1 MASKGIL
8 KKSGSSRMPPQG
20 AGKPPTAPTS
30 APTVVFGR
38 RTDSGRFISYS
49 RDDLDSEISSVDFQD
64 YHVHIPMTP
73 DNQPMDDDGGGA
85 ARAEERYVS
94 GSLFTG
100 GFNSVT
106 RAHVMDNKPDDAAA
120 AGRRKGPSAC
130 MVDGCDARS
139 MRDARGDDVLPCEC
153 DFRICVDCFTDAV
166 KAGGGA
172 CPGCKEPYKNTE
184 WEDLAAGGA
193 AEATRALSLPRGPAG
208 TNGHKMER
216 RLSLVKQTNVNQSG
230 EFDHNRWLFETKGTY
245 GYGNAIWPQDG
256 ADDDTDGGAP
266 AGPGHPKELL
276 TKPWRPLTRKLR
288 IPAAVISPYRFRLQL
303 HQSVVHSYLTRK
315 SQLFCLPET
324 MQRTIHKYMVT
335 NKFLS

>member
-8 KKSGSSRMPPQG
+8 KNSGSSRMPPSQS

-73 DNQPMDDDGGGA
+73 DNQPMDDDDGGGGGT

-106 RAHVMDNKPDDAAA
+106 RAHVMDNKTDDDAAA
-120 AGRRKGPSAC
+120 AGGRRGKGPSAC
-130 MVDGCDARS
+130 MVEGCDAKA

-193 AEATRALSLPRGPAG
+193 AETTRALSLPRGPAG
-208 TNGHKMER
+208 ANGHHKMDR

-256 ADDDTDGGAP
+256 TDDDTDGGAP

-276 TKPWRPLTRKLR
+276 TKPWRPLTCKLR
-288 IPAAVISPYRFRLQL
+288 IPAAVISPYRFRPQL
-303 HQSVVHSYLTRK
+303 HQSCTLT
-315 SQLFCLPET
+315 
-324 MQRTIHKYMVT
+324 
-335 NKFLS
+335 

>member
-8 KKSGSSRMPPQG
+8 KNSGSSRMPAQG
-20 AGKPPTAPTS
+20 AGKPPAAPTS

-73 DNQPMDDDGGGA
+73 DNQPMEDEDGAAA

-106 RAHVMDNKPDDAAA
+106 RAHVMDKQDG
-120 AGRRKGPSAC
+120 AGAC
-130 MVDGCDARS
+130 MVEGCDARA
-139 MRDARGDDVLPCEC
+139 MRDARGDVVLPCEC

-166 KAGGGA
+166 KASGAA

-184 WEDLAAGGA
+184 WEDLAGGA
-193 AEATRALSLPRGPAG
+193 EVTRALSLARGPAG
-208 TNGHKMER
+208 ANGHKMER

-256 ADDDTDGGAP
+256 VDDDADGGAP

-288 IPAAVISPYRFRLQL
+288 VPAAVISPYR
-303 HQSVVHSYLTRK
+303 
-315 SQLFCLPET
+315 
-324 MQRTIHKYMVT
+324 
-335 NKFLS
+335 

>member
-8 KKSGSSRMPPQG
+8 KNSGSSRMPAQGG
-20 AGKPPTAPTS
+20 AGKPPTAPAA

-73 DNQPMDDDGGGA
+73 DNQPMEDEDDAAA

-106 RAHVMDNKPDDAAA
+106 RAHVMDKQDGAG
-120 AGRRKGPSAC
+120 AGRRGGAKGAGAC
-130 MVDGCDARS
+130 MVEGCDARA
-139 MRDARGDDVLPCEC
+139 MRDARGDVVLPCEC

-166 KAGGGA
+166 KTGGAA

-184 WEDLAAGGA
+184 WEDLAGGA
-193 AEATRALSLPRGPAG
+193 EVTRALSLPRGPAG
-208 TNGHKMER
+208 ANGHKMER
-216 RLSLVKQTNVNQSG
+216 RLSLVKQTNANQSG

-256 ADDDTDGGAP
+256 ADDDADGGAP
-266 AGPGHPKELL
+266 PGPGHPKELL

-288 IPAAVISPYRFRLQL
+288 VPAAVISPYR
-303 HQSVVHSYLTRK
+303 
-315 SQLFCLPET
+315 
-324 MQRTIHKYMVT
+324 
-335 NKFLS
+335 